1 MEEDDSDKQLLP
13 KKPLSLTQQCKF
25 QLGLDDTDDKGSIKK
40 YRRIRTVIKYA
51 CEDFI
56 PFTRAWSSHRRSTRR
71 KAIARALQSVPEYK
85 FHYLRSSSSL
95 MCRLNGDKALARD
108 LLMLLCQTQTRND
121 NRIANATK
129 KQAGE
134 AVKRGRKPKPKV
146 EALSNGS
153 TFLFSYVD

>member
-1 MEEDDSDKQLLP
+1 MTQTSNFCLRNLFPSRNNVNFSLVSMTPTTKEASKSIGGSGLSSSTPVKILFLLHM
-13 KKPLSLTQQCKF
+13 
-25 QLGLDDTDDKGSIKK
+25 
-40 YRRIRTVIKYA
+40 
-51 CEDFI
+51 
-56 PFTRAWSSHRRSTRR
+56 HRRSTRR

-108 LLMLLCQTQTRND
+108 LLILLCQTQTRND

-134 AVKRGRKPKPKV
+134 AVKRGRRPKPKV

>member
-1 MEEDDSDKQLLP
+1 
-13 KKPLSLTQQCKF
+13 
-25 QLGLDDTDDKGSIKK
+25 
-40 YRRIRTVIKYA
+40 
-51 CEDFI
+51 
-56 PFTRAWSSHRRSTRR
+56 
-71 KAIARALQSVPEYK
+71 
-85 FHYLRSSSSL
+85 
-95 MCRLNGDKALARD
+95 MCRLKGAKALARD

-134 AVKRGRKPKPKV
+134 AVKRGRRPKPKV